1 MVFGASCIDAQRNR
15 TGSFCNQGKVLMSGF
30 RDGFAYKSPYIIGL
44 FRHTHRIPSGNN
56 TTTSDLWQRETRTF
70 VGRSYAVIVRSQIGT
85 LRINELGAK
94 DFSLQGV
101 FGESNGT
108 DANCYPWCIA

>member
-1 MVFGASCIDAQRNR
+1 
-15 TGSFCNQGKVLMSGF
+15 MSGF
-30 RDGFAYKSPYIIGL
+30 REGFAYKSPYIVGL

-56 TTTSDLWQRETRTF
+56 TTMSDLWHVKLAPPWDARTPRSFAPKRERCGRT
-70 VGRSYAVIVRSQIGT
+70 
-85 LRINELGAK
+85 NLGAK

-101 FGESNGT
+101 FRESSGM